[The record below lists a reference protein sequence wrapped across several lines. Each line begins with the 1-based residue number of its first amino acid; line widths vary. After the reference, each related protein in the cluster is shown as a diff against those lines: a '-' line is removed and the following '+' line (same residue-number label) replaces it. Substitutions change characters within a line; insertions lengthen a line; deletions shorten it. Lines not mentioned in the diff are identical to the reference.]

1 LYNITGERKELLY
14 NIRGRERERY
24 REGESERGGDLAQ
37 DNKCDFQKL
46 NSLSLFSVSEFFCLI
61 ICAGR
66 IKSGA
71 CDFQV
76 TSSALLDS
84 WWTHWLL
91 PALECTIA

>member
-46 NSLSLFSVSEFFCLI
+46 NSLSLSLFLSLSLSFLSLNFF
-61 ICAGR
+61 
-66 IKSGA
+66 
-71 CDFQV
+71 V
-76 TSSALLDS
+76 
-84 WWTHWLL
+84 
-91 PALECTIA
+91 